1 MSSERLQMPASTLG
15 EVEGYRAFAIPTVFG
30 DYLPMVEF
38 RLRTGHRFGF
48 SYAWLTAANF
58 QPEGIVLA
66 FTNGTQVTIRGRHLL
81 ALYTALV
88 RHQVVSVNEAD
99 EPTSLL
105 VAESQPV
112 VESIQVQNPE

>member
-1 MSSERLQMPASTLG
+1 VKIFAIGFQKLKPSGQAR
-15 EVEGYRAFAIPTVFG
+15 VVGYRAFAIPTVFG

-48 SYAWLTAANF
+48 SYAWLTA
-58 QPEGIVLA
+58 
-66 FTNGTQVTIRGRHLL
+66 TNGTQVTIRGRHLL

-112 VESIQVQNPE
+112 VESIEVQNPG